1 MRQGYASFSDR
12 FDKLAPG
19 RADRLAIRE
28 DGLDWR
34 YADVYARSVTVSD
47 ALRDLGIRAGH
58 AVALMAPNSGAFVSA
73 FVGIARA
80 GGVISPFNVRYQQQE
95 LVYYLRDT
103 RASAIIAASELVPVV
118 AEVLATLED
127 PPSLVE
133 VVADGSCSVVG
144 PPTGR
149 VDAIAAWGSADTNAR
164 EGAPLLLQYTSG
176 STGAPKRVIR
186 TNRMLLDELERLSTA
201 FRLSHHDR
209 FLGAAPFSHVNGLV
223 RTMMTSMF
231 VGGALYPV
239 PVFAR
244 RPVLDLMTR
253 ERITYFGAVPYM
265 FAILA
270 RSPARGQVDLSGLR
284 VAFSA
289 SAPLLPA
296 DNRLFA
302 EKYGSYVRQLYGST
316 ETGTISVNLHDPASE
331 RLESVGLPLSG
342 VRIEIWDEDGRPVP
356 PGEEG
361 EVVIASPHAITAY
374 DGNPEATAASFRD
387 GFYLSGDLGVK
398 DAEGYLTLTGRKKF
412 LINRGGFKVNP
423 NEVEKA
429 ILAHPQVAEVVVLA
443 APSSFGDDLV
453 RCVIVRNGPCT
464 EGEIVEHCRTQ
475 IADYKVPSL
484 IEFRD
489 ELPKSPTGKIL
500 RGEL

>member
-1 MRQGYASFSDR
+1 
-12 FDKLAPG
+12 
-19 RADRLAIRE
+19 
-28 DGLDWR
+28 
-34 YADVYARSVTVSD
+34 
-47 ALRDLGIRAGH
+47 
-58 AVALMAPNSGAFVSA
+58 
-73 FVGIARA
+73 
-80 GGVISPFNVRYQQQE
+80 
-95 LVYYLRDT
+95 
-103 RASAIIAASELVPVV
+103 
-118 AEVLATLED
+118 
-127 PPSLVE
+127 
-133 VVADGSCSVVG
+133 
-144 PPTGR
+144 
-149 VDAIAAWGSADTNAR
+149 
-164 EGAPLLLQYTSG
+164 
-176 STGAPKRVIR
+176 
-186 TNRMLLDELERLSTA
+186 MLLDELERLSTA
-201 FRLSHHDR
+201 FRLSQDDR

-289 SAPLLPA
+289 SAPLLPD

-331 RLESVGLPLSG
+331 RLDSVGLPLSG

-356 PGEEG
+356 PGEDG

-387 GFYLSGDLGVK
+387 GFYLSG
-398 DAEGYLTLTGRKKF
+398 A
-412 LINRGGFKVNP
+412 
-423 NEVEKA
+423 
-429 ILAHPQVAEVVVLA
+429 
-443 APSSFGDDLV
+443 
-453 RCVIVRNGPCT
+453 
-464 EGEIVEHCRTQ
+464 
-475 IADYKVPSL
+475 
-484 IEFRD
+484 
-489 ELPKSPTGKIL
+489 
-500 RGEL
+500 